1 MNPSFVVQLC
11 RTVKIQ
17 VGDVVSSTME
27 YQLSINCRASDLL
40 TQFQRQSLRSPDNG
54 KGKMRRCVT
63 AWKVEKNHKKYFEIT
78 QNNKRIM

>member
-1 MNPSFVVQLC
+1 MNPSFVLQPC

-17 VGDVVSSTME
+17 VGDVISSTME

-40 TQFQRQSLRSPDNG
+40 AQFQRQSLRSPDNG

-63 AWKVEKNHKKYFEIT
+63 AHEWKHKDGAFFTTRKISF
-78 QNNKRIM
+78 